1 MTNALRFDVDR
12 CLARA
17 LLDPTPDYVVASQT
31 PSDSRRPPPSSCPS
45 SDFDH
50 NLSEISRKI
59 ASIRT
64 DDEDAASLRALT
76 QNLMVIRFEFE
87 TSKNYLGVSSAL
99 CLYSST

>member
-31 PSDSRRPPPSSCPS
+31 SDSRRPPPSSCPS

-59 ASIRT
+59 ASIRA
-64 DDEDAASLRALT
+64 DDEDTASLRALT

-87 TSKNYLGVSSAL
+87 TSKNYLCVPSAL
-99 CLYSST
+99 